1 MTKKTRDWL
10 FRIFVFL
17 FITITTILSLHA
29 TGYRFNLSWPLKF
42 DQLLIKTGI
51 LALNTEPKGALIE
64 IESETRISSLVPF
77 LNSKKEKIT
86 PYKVKNLLPGD
97 YKVSFSMENYWP
109 YEKKVT
115 IYPEQTTFL
124 EDVIL
129 FKKSL
134 PLNVIMA
141 NPQKIL
147 YSKNGGYAY
156 LSETKKIINLTNE
169 QTVFENNNSE
179 RISWSDDDRQVY
191 IGDKIFNLE
200 KSSFSNYQ
208 DIIGQVEDIKVFDNY
223 LFYLKDKKLGILD
236 INTNS
241 ISLLNGTN
249 KILAYEVANNNLF
262 IIDSGSDKTEI
273 KVFDFKGKL
282 ISSTQ
287 LLAASDYAFTKELN
301 QNLTLLDNEHQI
313 IYIIGSTS
321 KIIDDVIRNTS
332 VFKWVDQNRLIYA
345 TKSEIYFY
353 NREQLKSTLIT
364 RLGEQIKSLAWG
376 DDNYLAYATENN
388 IGIINITNEG
398 NDITIIW
405 SGNNLSSLYFNNK
418 NNLLY
423 FSGAIGQQSGL
434 YKMYL
439 K

>member
-42 DQLLIKTGI
+42 NQLLIKTGI

-77 LNSKKEKIT
+77 LNSKKEKTT
-86 PYKVKNLLPGD
+86 PYKIKNLLPGD
-97 YKVSFSMENYWP
+97 YKISFTMENYWP

-134 PLNVIMA
+134 PLNVFMT

-147 YSKNGGYAY
+147 YSKEGGYAY
-156 LSETKKIINLTNE
+156 LSETKKIINLENE
-169 QTVFENNNSE
+169 QTVFENNSGE

-191 IGDKIFNLE
+191 ISDKIFNLE

-208 DIIGQVEDIKVFDNY
+208 NIIGEVEDVKVSGNY

-236 INTNS
+236 INTNN
-241 ISLLNGTN
+241 ISPLIGTGE
-249 KILAYEVANNNLF
+249 ILSYEVNNNNLF
-262 IIDSGSDKTEI
+262 IVDSYPDKIEI

-287 LLAASDYAFTKELN
+287 LLTANDYIFIKELN
-301 QNLTLLDNEHQI
+301 QNLILLDNEHQI
-313 IYIIGSTS
+313 IYIIGNTP

-332 VFKWVDQNRLIYA
+332 VFKWVDQNKLVYA

-353 NREQLKSTLIT
+353 DREQLKSTLVT

-376 DDNYLAYATENN
+376 DDNYLVYATENN

-398 NDITIIW
+398 NDITVIW

-418 NNLLY
+418 NNTLY